1 MSNLKAKMYA
11 ELSDDRKEVHIY
23 IRSERELTASE
34 VDKCLKLISEN
45 SDQIIQK
52 PSVDFKKKTTY
63 SN

>member
-23 IRSERELTASE
+23 IKSDRALTASE
-34 VDKCLKLISEN
+34 VDKCLKLLSEN
-45 SDQIIQK
+45 SEQIIQK
-52 PSVDFKKKTTY
+52 PEISFKKRTTY